1 MPRDPAVL
9 HGASAVILT
18 AADLLMNV
26 AVQLPP
32 FWPNNMETWLVQT
45 ESQFHLKGVTV
56 SKTKFDYVVQSM
68 SQKDAVKILELIHAP
83 PAEDPYSHLKSRL
96 LRMYGLMDYDR

>member
-1 MPRDPAVL
+1 
-9 HGASAVILT
+9 
-18 AADLLMNV
+18 
-26 AVQLPP
+26 
-32 FWPNNMETWLVQT
+32 
-45 ESQFHLKGVTV
+45 
-56 SKTKFDYVVQSM
+56 M